1 MLLEEALDGMVR
13 DSMETV
19 KTPPGKSAGTKPKL
33 LIVDDDDAHRMLL
46 VLRLSETFD
55 VVAVASSEHGLGKVL
70 VDPPDCIL
78 LDLFMPR
85 YSGLELC
92 WTLTSLG
99 LAPTTPII
107 VMSGQTADTYKKFC
121 MDLGA
126 QDYLEKPLEIE
137 RLRARIMEILKQSAD
152 ERESGQRIG
161 IKKNLVLR
169 GFDKR
174 GNYFEVRASTEDM
187 SANGFNCVLAV
198 QLETGTMVEMELL
211 PSSERMKG
219 RATVIHV
226 DQSVEGLTD
235 YSFEFMEK
243 SGEWNVK

>member
-1 MLLEEALDGMVR
+1 MKDSQRGMAR
-13 DSMETV
+13 NTMEIV
-19 KTPPGKSAGTKPKL
+19 KTPPGKAPGTKPKL

-46 VLRLSETFD
+46 VLRLSESFE
-55 VVAVASSEHGLGKVL
+55 VVAVANSEHGLGKVL
-70 VDPPDCIL
+70 LDPPDCIL

-99 LAPTTPII
+99 LAQTTPII

-137 RLRARIMEILKQSAD
+137 RLRARITEILKQNAD
-152 ERESGQRIG
+152 ERDAGQRIG
-161 IKKNLVLR
+161 NKKNLVLR

-174 GNYFEVRASTEDM
+174 GNYFEVRASTEDLNA
-187 SANGFNCVLAV
+187 SGFNCVLAV
-198 QLETGTMVEMELL
+198 QLETGTMVEVELL
-211 PSSERMKG
+211 PSSELIKG

-235 YSFEFMEK
+235 YSFEVMEK
-243 SGEWNVK
+243 SGEWNV